1 MFSQVLVCLIDI
13 RRFDELAPRSVREQR
28 DRTEFATILQMSE
41 DFAGHALLILVGQVV
56 RQMRT
61 MLDERFL
68 RLGGFAVNETDEADQ
83 LVPGLAVRVAVLS
96 GVNRGEFPLF
106 LPGKRL
112 DSLPQTG
119 GENLQFLGRALR
131 GTGLPKIREIG
142 RASCR
147 ERGEI

>member
-1 MFSQVLVCLIDI
+1 MFSQARVCLVDF
-13 RRFDELAPRSVREQR
+13 RRFDELAPGPVCKEC
-28 DRTEFATILQMSE
+28 DGTELAAIVQMS
-41 DFAGHALLILVGQVV
+41 DDFARDANLIFAGHVV
-56 RQMRT
+56 RKMRT

-83 LVPGLAVRVAVLS
+83 LVPGRAVRVAVLS

-119 GENLQFLGRALR
+119 GKNLQFLGRALR
-131 GTGLPKIREIG
+131 GTGLPKIRAEFQVLHV
-142 RASCR
+142 
-147 ERGEI
+147 

>member
-1 MFSQVLVCLIDI
+1 MFSQARVCLIDF

-41 DFAGHALLILVGQVV
+41 DFAGDALLILVGQVV
-56 RQMRT
+56 RKMRT

-106 LPGKRL
+106 LPGSGSTACLKLAERT
-112 DSLPQTG
+112 SSSS
-119 GENLQFLGRALR
+119 GEPCAAPDCQR
-131 GTGLPKIREIG
+131 
-142 RASCR
+142 S
-147 ERGEI
+147 ERNS